1 MNNKNWIAMFFGLA
15 CLVLLVGVVSVSGT
29 MNNAGRNN
37 GTTPQQINQNLMNT
51 QPKTSNLPT
60 EINAN
65 DIINN
70 TSSPSPSPTTSP
82 INNMLDINKNGNQ
95 MPKISVPNIPQ

>member
-29 MNNAGRNN
+29 MNNTGKN
-37 GTTPQQINQNLMNT
+37 GTNPQQINQNLMNT

-60 EINAN
+60 EINSN
-65 DIINN
+65 DILNN
-70 TSSPSPSPTTSP
+70 TSSPSPSPTNSP
-82 INNMLDINKNGNQ
+82 MNNMMDMNRNGNQ